1 MNNVTDYLYQ
11 QLVDSIRSRCDLI
24 ETRNHQAYSIITSDQ
39 LIFNKTPL
47 VTVRKTAW
55 KKALR
60 EMEWFLSGES
70 KCPDEL
76 LDWWDGQLNS
86 EGKYLKGYG
95 QQLIHWEGTGGW
107 DTGFDQIKNLNKS
120 LKHHPCSRRHV
131 ISTWNPYD
139 MNRIT
144 ELNNNP
150 NTPTT
155 CHGTIIQYFVRHG
168 KLHASTYQR
177 SADVLLGVPHN
188 FIQHWALLLWLARQ
202 AHLEV
207 GTLRW
212 LFGDLHLYNEPSHLE
227 VAQAILCA
235 DLTQRTL
242 ENPTLVYHGVDGDEF
257 RASDFE
263 MVGEIEAPITTIR
276 PKLL

>member
-1 MNNVTDYLYQ
+1 M
-11 QLVDSIRSRCDLI
+11 
-24 ETRNHQAYSIITSDQ
+24 ETRNHYAYSLITSDNI
-39 LIFNKTPL
+39 LFANTPL

-60 EMEWFLSGES
+60 EMEWFLSGDS

-76 LDWWDGQLNS
+76 LDWWDGQLS
-86 EGKYLKGYG
+86 SYGRYHAGYG
-95 QQLIHWEGTGGW
+95 EQLRSFGSR
-107 DTGFDQIKNLNKS
+107 FDQIGS
-120 LKHHPCSRRHV
+120 LIQSLIHHPCSRRHV
-131 ISTWNPYD
+131 ITTWNPSD
-139 MNRIT
+139 MDIIT
-144 ELNNNP
+144 VLNDNLK
-150 NTPTT
+150 TPTT
-155 CHGTIIQYFVRHG
+155 CHGTIIQYFVRDG

-202 AHLEV
+202 ANLEV

-212 LFGDLHLYNEPSHLE
+212 LLGDAHVYNEPSHLE
-227 VAQAILCA
+227 VAQQIIHA

-242 ENPTLVYHGVDGDEF
+242 PNPTLVYHGVTGDEF
-257 RASDFE
+257 IASDFE
-263 MVGEIEAPITTIR
+263 MMGEIEEPVTTIR